1 MSFSNPKILYTFVR
15 ICSKIMTPN
24 KTYTLIDLFAGCGG
38 LSLGMEQAGFTSI
51 FFNEIMPVF
60 ASTYLY
66 NRNIADG
73 HYYIGDINEL
83 NANIQEYQHIWE
95 NLLGGV
101 DIVCGGPP
109 CQGFSMANRQG
120 V

>member
-1 MSFSNPKILYTFVR
+1 
-15 ICSKIMTPN
+15 MTPI
-24 KTYTLIDLFAGCGG
+24 KIYTLIDLFAGCGG
-38 LSLGMEQAGFTSI
+38 LSLGMEGADFTSI

-66 NRNIADG
+66 NRNIPDG

-95 NLLGGV
+95 SLSGGV
-101 DIVCGGPP
+101 DIVCGDPP
-109 CQGFSMANRQG
+109 C
-120 V
+120 